1 MISFCSFSI
10 SLIFSSSLL
19 VKFSNF
25 KLYLSKNLI
34 ISSFLLSLLI
44 FISSFFSPSFFLSF
58 WSSLSSFLSCF
69 ISFFFP
75 SFGSFS
81 ILSSFF
87 LFSSSFFLISSSFF
101 LFSSFFFLFS
111 SSFFLFS
118 SSFFLI
124 SSSFFL
130 FSSSFF
136 LFSSSFFLLSSSF
149 IKFISTVCGCDELF
163 FSLRSFFNI
172 SFSSFVILVNLS
184 ISVSV
189 KENKVLPSSFQ
200 SFKVLSEKFNLSF
213 KNLTISSLLL
223 LLSIFNSLFSFSV
236 LNSFKNTIIFSFSDS
251 EIPSK
256 DFISSSVKV
265 KNDSPSN
272 S

>member
-1 MISFCSFSI
+1 MISFSSFSI

-25 KLYLSKNLI
+25 KLYLFKNLI
-34 ISSFLLSLLI
+34 ISSLLLSLLI

-58 WSSLSSFLSCF
+58 WSFLSSFLSCF

-81 ILSSFF
+81 I
-87 LFSSSFFLISSSFF
+87 FSS
-101 LFSSFFFLFS
+101 FFLFS

-118 SSFFLI
+118 SSFFLF

-130 FSSSFF
+130 LSSSFF

-163 FSLRSFFNI
+163 FSLRNFFNL

-256 DFISSSVKV
+256 DFISSSGKV

-272 S
+272 SSDFIYSIVSSESCNFFFKN

>member
-81 ILSSFF
+81 IFSSFF
-87 LFSSSFFLISSSFF
+87 LL
-101 LFSSFFFLFS
+101 
-111 SSFFLFS
+111 
-118 SSFFLI
+118 
-124 SSSFFL
+124 
-130 FSSSFF
+130 SSSFF

-163 FSLRSFFNI
+163 FCSRNFFNL
-172 SFSSFVILVNLS
+172 SFSSFVILSNLS

>member
-87 LFSSSFFLISSSFF
+87 LFSSSFFL
-101 LFSSFFFLFS
+101 
-111 SSFFLFS
+111 FS

-130 FSSSFF
+130 FSSSIF
-136 LFSSSFFLLSSSF
+136 LFSSSF

-163 FSLRSFFNI
+163 FSLRNFFNL

-256 DFISSSVKV
+256 DFISSSGKV

-272 S
+272 SSDFIYSIVSSESCNFFFKN